1 MSFWTKYKQAT
12 RLHNSYV
19 CVGLD
24 TVYEKM
30 PKIMQKEKE
39 PIWRFNKEIID
50 ATKNKTAAYKLNYAF
65 YMANGIEGLRA
76 LEKTIRYIPSY
87 VLKILDIK
95 IGDIFNTMEMYGQAC
110 FDVLNVEAVT
120 VNPLMGN
127 DVFEPLLKYKNK
139 MLFILTLT
147 SNPSSKDFLQK
158 NDLYKDIANEINHK
172 DYKQV
177 GAVVGA
183 TNAGELKI
191 MRKLMPHNIFL
202 IPGIGA
208 QGGSLVETVTN
219 AAANKED
226 PRFLINS
233 SRGIIYAGKDE
244 NFANDAVNAVED
256 LRKDINYYLE
266 L

>member
-1 MSFWTKYKQAT
+1 M
-12 RLHNSYV
+12 
-19 CVGLD
+19 
-24 TVYEKM
+24 
-30 PKIMQKEKE
+30 
-39 PIWRFNKEIID
+39 
-50 ATKNKTAAYKLNYAF
+50 
-65 YMANGIEGLRA
+65 
-76 LEKTIRYIPSY
+76 
-87 VLKILDIK
+87 
-95 IGDIFNTMEMYGQAC
+95 
-110 FDVLNVEAVT
+110 
-120 VNPLMGN
+120 
-127 DVFEPLLKYKNK
+127 
-139 MLFILTLT
+139 
-147 SNPSSKDFLQK
+147 
-158 NDLYKDIANEINHK
+158 
-172 DYKQV
+172 